1 MSTAFSPVF
10 YLPLAALLLLQ
21 LLMWRWFLRRPGRT
35 TAQTVLVSLFSLT
48 TLSPVF
54 FLLYQLLKQR

>member
-1 MSTAFSPVF
+1 MPATFSPVF
-10 YLPLAALLLLQ
+10 YLTLAALMLLQ
-21 LLMWRWFLRRPGRT
+21 ILMWRWFLRRPGRT

-54 FLLYQLLKQR
+54 FLIYMVLKQR

>member
-1 MSTAFSPVF
+1 MPATFSPVF
-10 YLPLAALLLLQ
+10 YLTLAALLLLKFF
-21 LLMWRWFLRRPGRT
+21 MWLWFLRKPDRT

-54 FLLYQLLKQR
+54 FLLYLVLKHR